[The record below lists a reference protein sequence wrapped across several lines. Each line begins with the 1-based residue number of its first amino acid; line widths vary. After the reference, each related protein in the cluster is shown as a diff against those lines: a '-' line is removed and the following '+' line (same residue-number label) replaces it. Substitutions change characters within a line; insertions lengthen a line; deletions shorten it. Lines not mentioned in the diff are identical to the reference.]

1 MMLPFALL
9 LVVGFPHVE
18 TNSSNPLQKSCEC
31 DLKTL
36 TFMGGCEFRTFNL
49 KCHECSSIN
58 NFGCET
64 LRTCVYEIRRCMT
77 IAIRLNSREL
87 LVYKNCTWNC
97 TFVYA
102 RDLPPETPRK
112 LPRTNSFFFTFCCSG
127 MTCNSGG
134 PSNVERDLLT
144 DYTTEEDLPEGTM
157 RLGQS
162 QLFLSLA
169 SLLVSSTL
177 L

>member
-18 TNSSNPLQKSCEC
+18 TNSSNPLQKSW
-31 DLKTL
+31 
-36 TFMGGCEFRTFNL
+36 TFNL

>member
-1 MMLPFALL
+1 MCFGVYHQKPIIFI
-9 LVVGFPHVE
+9 
-18 TNSSNPLQKSCEC
+18 SSFL
-31 DLKTL
+31 
-36 TFMGGCEFRTFNL
+36 G
-49 KCHECSSIN
+49 
-58 NFGCET
+58 
-64 LRTCVYEIRRCMT
+64 
-77 IAIRLNSREL
+77 LNSREL